1 MLSKRLNLDRD
12 LDIGIL
18 MLVHLGELIVQ
29 FLIGLSEGV
38 GLGGLDVGYYHL

>member
-1 MLSKRLNLDRD
+1 MLSKWLNLDRD

-18 MLVHLGELIVQ
+18 MLVHLRELIVQ

-38 GLGGLDVGYYHL
+38 GLGGLDVGDYHL